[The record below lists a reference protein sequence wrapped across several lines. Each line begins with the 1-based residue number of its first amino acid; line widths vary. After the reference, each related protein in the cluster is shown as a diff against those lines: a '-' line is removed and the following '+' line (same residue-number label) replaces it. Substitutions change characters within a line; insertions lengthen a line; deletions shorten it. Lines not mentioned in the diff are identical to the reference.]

1 MSTATEAALGTH
13 SEVGKLRTV
22 MVHRP
27 DLAHERL
34 SPSNCHELLFD
45 DVIWVRRARQEFD
58 AFVDLMRSRDTEVLL
73 LHELLTET
81 LEDKEARDWLLSRRV
96 RPEDVTVMFA
106 GPLVEWLKE
115 MSSDELATRL
125 TGGITVQELPG
136 EIRSA
141 IGEALSQT
149 DFVLPPLP
157 NQLFTRDT
165 SAWLYGGV
173 SLNPMF
179 WPARQLETLNVEAIY
194 RFHPRFRD
202 ADFKIWFG
210 GADHDWGQAR
220 MEGGDMMP
228 AGDGVVLVGMGE
240 RSTARAVS
248 MLARNMFEAG
258 AARLVIGAQ
267 MPRERAAMHLDT
279 VFTFCD
285 RNVATLYE
293 PVVSQIRPILFSPG
307 GPSGVEA
314 KVSERT
320 FLDELKDALGIENL
334 KLVATGGDEFEAE
347 RNQWDDGN
355 NVVALEPGVVVAYE
369 RNEATN
375 AKLAKAGVEVL
386 AIAGQELGRGR
397 GGGHCM
403 TCPIVRD
410 A

>member
-58 AFVDLMRSRDTEVLL
+58 AFVDLMRSRGTEVLL

-81 LEDKEARDWLLSRRV
+81 LEDKGARDWLLSRRV
-96 RPEDVTVMFA
+96 RPEEVTVMFA
-106 GPLVEWLKE
+106 GPLVEWLNE

-125 TGGITVQELPG
+125 TGGITVLELPG
-136 EIRSA
+136 EVRSA
-141 IGEALSQT
+141 IGPALSQT

-194 RFHPRFRD
+194 LFHPRFRD

-210 GADHDWGQAR
+210 GADHDWGLAR

-248 MLARNMFEAG
+248 ILARNMFEAG

-293 PVVSQIRPILFSPG
+293 PVVSQIRPILFTPG

-320 FLDELKDALGIENL
+320 FLDELKDALGIEDL

>member
-1 MSTATEAALGTH
+1 MTTVTASALGAN
-13 SEVGKLRTV
+13 SEVGTLRTV

-34 SPSNCHELLFD
+34 SPTNCHQLLFD

-58 AFVDLMRSRDTEVLL
+58 AFVDVMRERGVEVLL
-73 LHELLTET
+73 VHELLAQT
-81 LEDKEARDWLLSRRV
+81 LDVREARDWLLAHRL

-106 GPLVEWLKE
+106 GPLTEWMAE
-115 MSSDELATRL
+115 MPSDELATRL
-125 TGGITVQELPG
+125 TGGVTVLDLPD

-141 IGEALSQT
+141 IGPALHGT
-149 DFVLPPLP
+149 DFVLAPLP

-165 SAWLYGGV
+165 SAWIYGGV

-210 GADHDWGQAR
+210 GADHDWGLAR
-220 MEGGDMMP
+220 LEGGDIMP
-228 AGDGVVLVGMGE
+228 VGDGVVLIGMGE

-248 MLARNMFEAG
+248 ILARNLFEAG
-258 AARLVIGAQ
+258 AARLIIGAQ

-285 RNVATLYE
+285 RDVATIYE
-293 PVVSQIRPILFSPG
+293 PVVEQIRPILFRPG
-307 GPSGVEA
+307 GATGVQAE
-314 KVSERT
+314 VSERT
-320 FLDELKDALGIENL
+320 FLEEAQDALGLEEL
-334 KLVATGGDEFEAE
+334 KVVTTGGDEFEAE

-355 NVVALEPGVVVAYE
+355 NVVALAPGVVVGYE

-375 AKLAKAGVEVL
+375 TKLRKAGIEVL
-386 AIAGQELGRGR
+386 AISGSELGRGR